1 MNPFRISL
9 TRLVLSLVT
18 LALLPLSFLSCF
30 PDETPPPHYGR
41 VKVPSKQ
48 QFRWSHGGLPQVF
61 DPALAAAPPD
71 TDLIRAVFEGLT
83 DYDPKT
89 LKPVPGVAVRWESSP
104 DSRVWTFYL
113 RDDARWSNG
122 ERVTAQDFVSS
133 WTRTIK
139 LGNRAPHT
147 NLMHNIEGVG
157 SAVVSSANS
166 EAGTSES
173 AARLGVEAL
182 DEHILR
188 VNLRR
193 PDINFPAL
201 VAHPVFRPVK
211 LPDTA
216 PSQEDPKQVVSNGP
230 FSVEQSDD
238 ERVLLKKAEHYWG
251 RNDVALEQVEFVDTP
266 DSEAA
271 LRAYRDGEVDA
282 VTNAAFEPLAIK
294 LLLPY
299 EDFRRT
305 TFGAVNYYIFNAA
318 REPFDDVRVREALAI
333 AIDRESI
340 SQNALGGSTKP
351 ARKFL
356 PDEMTQSEQPVV
368 VKPNLLEKNVERARE
383 LLREAGFPE
392 GKGFPRVRLLIN
404 RNDQQRIVAEAIAVM
419 WREALS
425 IETEIVMKPWE
436 EYSVALVTG
445 EFDIARRGLVMQ
457 TTDEFT
463 NMQMM
468 FADTPAIASADSQ
481 NGDADEASTARTDVI
496 ATEEQALRQLK
507 ALPIYFASSYALV
520 KPYVDGFDTNV
531 LDAPSLKSVR
541 INLGW
546 RASDPSTTNR

>member
-404 RNDQQRIVAEAIAVM
+404 RNDQQRMVAEAIAVM

-468 FADTPAIASADSQ
+468 FADTTAIASADSQ

>member
-305 TFGAVNYYIFNAA
+305 TFGAINYYIFNAA

-531 LDAPSLKSVR
+531 LDAPSLKTVR

-546 RASDPSTTNR
+546 RASDPTTTNR

>member
-468 FADTPAIASADSQ
+468 FADTTAIASADSQ

>member
-404 RNDQQRIVAEAIAVM
+404 RNDQQRMVAEAIAVM

>member
-173 AARLGVEAL
+173 VARLGVEAL

-531 LDAPSLKSVR
+531 LDAPSLKTVR

-546 RASDPSTTNR
+546 RASDPTTTNR